1 MGIRIALAG
10 NPNCG
15 KTTMFNDLTGANQY
29 VGNWPGVTVE
39 KKEGK
44 YTKDKDV
51 TVTDLPGIYSLS
63 PYSPEEI
70 VARDYLLDGDPD
82 VVINLIDA
90 TNLERNLYLTT
101 QILELGL
108 PVVIAL
114 NMMDLVEKNGD
125 KIDVDKLSR
134 ELGCPIV
141 PTSALKGRGMDELV
155 KTAIELGK
163 KGVPAAPQIRFSDE
177 IETAL
182 AKIIDVLGSRVSSAT
197 ARWFAI
203 KVLEGEERT
212 ISQLKLTDAN
222 KKTVDAIRDA
232 LETELD
238 DDAESIV
245 TSARYDEIAG
255 VVDDTVKKSTKGMS
269 TTQKIDRVVTNRF
282 LGLPIF
288 IVIMFFV
295 YWLAV
300 SVGGGVVTDWAN
312 DGISGDGWLYTG
324 GEAFD
329 EATAEYEDA
338 QAQITAYVENI
349 LGEDEVSGLPSDDAQ
364 EVLDALALAEPEAPE
379 DATDADAMAEY
390 QDAVAE
396 YDDAQATVAAFDEE
410 AQANHAVAT
419 MEVEGDDGEV
429 EEQAITFAD
438 YQAALEVEEPDPS
451 DGSWGLWI
459 PGLGAIIG
467 NALEAADVAPWLQ
480 SLVMDG
486 IVAGVGAV
494 IGFIPQMVIL
504 FLLLGFLELCGYMSR
519 VAFIMDRIFRKFGL
533 SGKSFIPMLIASGC
547 GVPAVMATKTI
558 ENEKDRRMTIM
569 TTTMIPCGAKMPII
583 ALVFGAIA
591 SGNSDAT
598 WYVAP
603 MFYFMGVIAIIIS
616 GIMLKKTK
624 LFAGETTPFIMELPQ
639 YHMPGVKNILLSMW
653 ERVKGYI
660 IKAGTII
667 FLSTIVIW
675 FLMNF
680 GDAGEGFGLLDSE
693 APDYMEYSLMAGL
706 GNLLAWIF
714 APLGFA
720 NWQATATAV
729 TGLVAK
735 ENVVATVGIITQLG
749 DFGEADPQLWYGFAQ
764 MLGGS
769 TAAIVAFCAFNLLCA
784 PCFAAM
790 GTIRQQQRSAKWF
803 WITIGYMCG
812 FAWCVGCMLYQFVG
826 LALGEV
832 SFGIWTVI
840 AIIIAA
846 LMLFQL
852 FRPMP
857 NYDKKDEKVARKLET
872 ENEAA

>member
-114 NMMDLVEKNGD
+114 NMMDLVEKNSD

-379 DATDADAMAEY
+379 DATDVDAMAEY
-390 QDAVAE
+390 EDAVAE
-396 YDDAQATVAAFDEE
+396 YDDAQATIAAFDEE
-410 AQANHAVAT
+410 AQAKHAVAT

-467 NALEAADVAPWLQ
+467 NALETADVAPWLQ

-639 YHMPGVKNILLSMW
+639 YHMPGVKNILLSMG

-832 SFGIWTVI
+832 SFSIWTVI

-846 LMLFQL
+846 LMLFQI

>member
-379 DATDADAMAEY
+379 DATDVDAMAEY
-390 QDAVAE
+390 EDAVAE
-396 YDDAQATVAAFDEE
+396 YDDAQATIAAFDEE
-410 AQANHAVAT
+410 AQAKHAVAT

-467 NALEAADVAPWLQ
+467 NALETADVAPWLQ

-832 SFGIWTVI
+832 SFSIWTVI